1 MFIITIIKYD
11 CLFIIYTCKT
21 QIYLKS
27 YNFFRVRTTRLL
39 QLSLS
44 KYRNVNLPGGDTFE
58 MRLPTCGTRAA
69 SPRVGEPALLTR
81 PLARLLR
88 LVLYLKNLEIYRISR
103 MFLLNYVSKSR
114 DFLYVFRD

>member
-21 QIYLKS
+21 QTYLKS

-88 LVLYLKNLEIYRISR
+88 LVLFK
-103 MFLLNYVSKSR
+103 KSR
-114 DFLYVFRD
+114 DLQNLENVPPPKLCQ